1 MKNRKFWIRI
11 FVVELAFLLP
21 TPFVFFPALPA
32 WGAYALTVN
41 PASGSPGIQV
51 VATGKYDGYGA
62 NDTVMLWWDFASQ
75 GRFLGSNPLRPDG
88 TFALPVTIPP
98 DASMGDH
105 PIVADVNS
113 GYASFS
119 QSFQVYQ
126 KNRTAALVYN
136 TDSDTA
142 EAFKALLDG
151 NGFATSLISLNN
163 IANAGLARFD
173 LILIGHDTAAPN
185 NPYDWAGSNSD

>member
-1 MKNRKFWIRI
+1 MKNRKFWTRI
-11 FVVELAFLLP
+11 FVVVLAFLLP

-51 VATGKYDGYGA
+51 VATGKFDGYGA

-75 GRFLGSNPLRPDG
+75 GRFLGSTPLRPDG

-98 DASMGDH
+98 DASMGNH
-105 PIVADVNS
+105 PIVADVNF

-126 KNRTAALVYN
+126 KNRTVRN
-136 TDSDTA
+136 Q
-142 EAFKALLDG
+142 AFCPRKD
-151 NGFATSLISLNN
+151 SLILGFS
-163 IANAGLARFD
+163 
-173 LILIGHDTAAPN
+173 
-185 NPYDWAGSNSD
+185 SNSAVVPRRTIFPVSST